1 MRSLCVFCGAA
12 FGARPAYI
20 EAAEAL
26 GRYLAAHEIE
36 LVWGGGQVGLMGT
49 LADAVIGG
57 GGQTYG
63 IIPRFMVQRELA
75 HPAATTMVAVDSMHE
90 RKAAMAARADGFVA
104 LPGGFGT
111 LDELFEVITWAQLH
125 IHAKPV
131 GLLNVDGFF
140 DPLLTMMR
148 HLVGEGFVPRAHV
161 DMLHVALTPEELLTA
176 MQSHHA
182 LDGDWAGKVSRARPA
197 FNED

>member
-20 EAAEAL
+20 KAAEAM
-26 GRYLAAHEIE
+26 GRYLAANEIE
-36 LVWGGGQVGLMGT
+36 LVWGGGQVGLMGA
-49 LADAVIGG
+49 LADAVIAGG
-57 GGQTYG
+57 GRTYG

-75 HPAATTMVAVDSMHE
+75 HPAATVMVAVDSMHE
-90 RKAAMAARADGFVA
+90 RKAAMAERADGFVA

-111 LDELFEVITWAQLH
+111 LDELFEIITWAQLH

-140 DPLLTMMR
+140 APLLAMMR
-148 HLVGEGFVPRAHV
+148 HLVEESFVPRAHL
-161 DMLHVALTPEELLTA
+161 DMLHVAATPEALLA
-176 MQSHHA
+176 SMQNHTA
-182 LDGDWAGKVSRARPA
+182 LDDDWAGKVSRTRPS
-197 FNED
+197 FNKG

>member
-161 DMLHVALTPEELLTA
+161 DMLHVALTPEALLTA